1 MLNLNH
7 QYHLKA
13 VLFSGFFGVIAVV
26 YSVVSEHSCLTII
39 GHKENNRESMF
50 LSPQIKSL
58 TMLLEVRFNM
68 LLSLNCFFFFS

>member
-1 MLNLNH
+1 MLNLNY

-58 TMLLEVRFNM
+58 TMLLEVRLNM
-68 LLSLNCFFFFS
+68 LLSLNCYFPDM